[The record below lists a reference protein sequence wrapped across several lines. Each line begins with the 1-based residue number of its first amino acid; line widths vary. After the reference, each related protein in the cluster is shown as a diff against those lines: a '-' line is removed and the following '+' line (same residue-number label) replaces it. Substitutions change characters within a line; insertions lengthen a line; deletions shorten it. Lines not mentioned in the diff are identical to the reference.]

1 VRIDQD
7 DRAATVADM
16 PGEDPRFVKWGKQS
30 CTDTGPLTKKR
41 METVHEE
48 FLGATMDFIDR
59 ANLDKKPFFAWFN
72 STRMHI
78 WTRLKPES
86 QGKTGLGIYPDGM
99 VEHDADARHRQQYY
113 RHLHNR
119 QRRRDVHLA
128 GRRHHAVPR
137 GEKNTNWESSY
148 RVPAL
153 VRWPGL
159 VAPHTEIN
167 GIFSAEDW
175 VQTCDF
181 TAERQLIMRVRVA
194 ICVPA

>member
-1 VRIDQD
+1 
-7 DRAATVADM
+7 
-16 PGEDPRFVKWGKQS
+16 
-30 CTDTGPLTKKR
+30 

-48 FLGATMDFIDR
+48 FLGATMVFIDR

-72 STRMHI
+72 STRMRI
-78 WTRLKPES
+78 WTRFKPES
-86 QGKTGLGIYPDGM
+86 QGYRPRLFIRTAWWNTTSMLGID
-99 VEHDADARHRQQYY
+99 
-113 RHLHNR
+113 
-119 QRRRDVHLA
+119 LA
-128 GRRHHAVPR
+128 GNGGTTPFR
-137 GEKNTNWESSY
+137 GEKNTNWESSC
-148 RVPAL
+148 RVPAV

-194 ICVPA
+194 ICAPA

>member
-1 VRIDQD
+1 
-7 DRAATVADM
+7 
-16 PGEDPRFVKWGKQS
+16 
-30 CTDTGPLTKKR
+30 

-48 FLGATMDFIDR
+48 FLGATMVFIDR

-99 VEHDADARHRQQYY
+99 VEHDVDARHRQQYY
-113 RHLHNR
+113 RHPHNR

-148 RVPAL
+148 RVPGL